1 MFLHLTM
8 KTIFKYVI
16 LLLFLISPII
26 MLAQNGFAQ
35 HGYKSDSFTTP
46 QGRIVNLIFIKHG
59 SVALDIDGF
68 VVYVDPVTMFG
79 NDLSIL
85 PKADMLLV
93 THEHHDH
100 YDPKAIQ
107 SLSTN
112 ETMILASPGV
122 AKMCEDAE
130 PFSVGDKFYSEAG
143 NFTITGVPAYNN
155 TSDHLNFHPQS
166 RGDLGF
172 VFNID
177 GLKIYV
183 AGDTEDIVEMQTIGD
198 EGVDIVFV
206 PVNQPYTMTV
216 NQAIHAIEMLRP
228 KIVYPYHYGQT
239 DLVPLINHFE
249 GSEIDLRLRDME

>member
-1 MFLHLTM
+1 MF
-8 KTIFKYVI
+8 
-16 LLLFLISPII
+16 
-26 MLAQNGFAQ
+26 AQNGFAKY
-35 HGYKSDSFTTP
+35 GYKYDTFTTP
-46 QGRIVNLIFIKHG
+46 HGRNVSLIFIKHG

-100 YDPKAIQ
+100 YDTKAIQ
-107 SLSTN
+107 SLLTD
-112 ETMILASPGV
+112 ETMILASPVV
-122 AKMCEDAE
+122 AKMCDDAE

-183 AGDTEDIVEMQTIGD
+183 AGDTEDIAEMQKIGD

-228 KIVYPYHYGQT
+228 KIVYPYHYGETNLEPLVKRFDGT
-239 DLVPLINHFE
+239 DV
-249 GSEIDLRLRDME
+249 EIRVRDLQ